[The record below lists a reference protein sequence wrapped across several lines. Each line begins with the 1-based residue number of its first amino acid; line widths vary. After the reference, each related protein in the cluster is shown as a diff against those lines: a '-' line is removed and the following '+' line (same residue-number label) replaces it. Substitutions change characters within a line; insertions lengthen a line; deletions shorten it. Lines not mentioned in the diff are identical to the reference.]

1 MSYKIIQPLSL
12 TDGIG
17 LNQVRNEIDTVLN
30 EGVKTILLDL
40 QDVTFINSSAIGA
53 LVAMHKAVHGRSGKL
68 SICSMRKQVSLV
80 LKLSRMDQIFDIFT
94 DKEEFQQKNEAPIIS

>member
-1 MSYKIIQPLSL
+1 MNNKIIQPTSL

-17 LNQVRNEIDTVLN
+17 LNQLRNELDDVLN

-53 LVAMHKAVHGRSGKL
+53 LVAMSKVVRGKGGTL
-68 SICSMRKQVSLV
+68 SLCSMRNQVSLV
-80 LKLSRMDQIFDIFT
+80 LKLSRMDQIFDIFA
-94 DKEEFQQKNEAPIIS
+94 DKEEFQQKNETPVI

>member
-1 MSYKIIQPLSL
+1 MSYKIIQPISL

-30 EGVKTILLDL
+30 EGITTILLDL

-53 LVAMHKAVHGRSGKL
+53 LVAMHKVIHGKSGTL
-68 SICSMRKQVSLV
+68 SLCSMRKQVNLV
-80 LKLSRMDQIFDIFT
+80 LKLSRMDQIFEIYKDQQ
-94 DKEEFQQKNEAPIIS
+94 EFQHKHEALIS